1 MIAEMYYPSVVLVG
15 NISKEKVVDFI
26 YLAISVK
33 DMRFKGLLLSYYV
46 ITMSLEIETPTGWLV
61 FCIFSVKNA
70 AKSLHGL
77 LDDNSEGSGGKVFVS
92 LSIN

>member
-1 MIAEMYYPSVVLVG
+1 MIAELYYLSVVLVG

-46 ITMSLEIETPTGWLV
+46 ITMSLEMETPTG
-61 FCIFSVKNA
+61 
-70 AKSLHGL
+70 
-77 LDDNSEGSGGKVFVS
+77 
-92 LSIN
+92 

>member
-1 MIAEMYYPSVVLVG
+1 MYYLSVVLVG

-46 ITMSLEIETPTGWLV
+46 ILCLLKWKHQLV
-61 FCIFSVKNA
+61 DLSFVFSQ
-70 AKSLHGL
+70 
-77 LDDNSEGSGGKVFVS
+77 
-92 LSIN
+92 